1 MFIPSPAGAHRR
13 FAVGGWRN
21 VFWQRFCDGILVL
34 EDAGNPGSGRRDPN
48 PTGLRVGLS
57 WDRINRGDAVYGP
70 ARQSLF
76 VQNGQQGGHEYLPE
90 RMGNTP
96 DGRFRPDARSDVADR
111 RAGNRHRRCRD
122 ERAPASLRLTSASF
136 QPGKPDICVASG
148 AHGQSLAS
156 FRNTAAG
163 FFPYGNSWLMRP
175 EAQSWSCSRW
185 NGTCGRHGF
194 SSQAMRP

>member
-1 MFIPSPAGAHRR
+1 MFSSQVPLARTEGSPL
-13 FAVGGWRN
+13 AVGVMFFGNGFVMAFSFSRMP
-21 VFWQRFCDGILVL
+21 GI
-34 EDAGNPGSGRRDPN
+34 RDQVGAT
-48 PTGLRVGLS
+48 PTPGLRVGLR

-136 QPGKPDICVASG
+136 QPGKPDMCVASG

>member
-1 MFIPSPAGAHRR
+1 MSPAMNPPCEFALSATASRGA
-13 FAVGGWRN
+13 
-21 VFWQRFCDGILVL
+21 
-34 EDAGNPGSGRRDPN
+34 S
-48 PTGLRVGLS
+48 
-57 WDRINRGDAVYGP
+57 
-70 ARQSLF
+70 
-76 VQNGQQGGHEYLPE
+76 
-90 RMGNTP
+90 
-96 DGRFRPDARSDVADR
+96 
-111 RAGNRHRRCRD
+111 
-122 ERAPASLRLTSASF
+122 PASLRLTSASF